1 MSPRASSNVP
11 FSHQQLPLLPLP
23 PPPPPQPH
31 FLFIPVSRSYTAR
44 APPPPARSLPQLAI
58 HTYLRACHAIMP
70 YRANPSHP
78 RAFPNF
84 QFYSTLSH
92 LKRKPPPLHPLFC
105 FLSSLLLAAPDLV
118 EASFLI
124 EFRGFKNLAGP
135 SSSLS
140 FFLHSFTLFKLLTP
154 LHACPMR
161 HLSA

>member
-1 MSPRASSNVP
+1 
-11 FSHQQLPLLPLP
+11 
-23 PPPPPQPH
+23 
-31 FLFIPVSRSYTAR
+31 
-44 APPPPARSLPQLAI
+44 
-58 HTYLRACHAIMP
+58 MP

-124 EFRGFKNLAGP
+124 EFRGFENLAVL
-135 SSSLS
+135 SSLS
-140 FFLHSFTLFKLLTP
+140 FFLHSFISFKLSYMPYAPSQRLVRIFQRSCTRPFLSCLRYTVHLLRNQSHP
-154 LHACPMR
+154 LSSFLMTRCQHFRFSPPSLRKVLGAQLNGA
-161 HLSA
+161 HYE